1 PDEER
6 AIFLTLAALRDDIPE
21 SFTVTDEPQDRWHA
35 DKTPS
40 KPGTKLSLRRSIRV
54 EGMGLTLKEFLVK
67 TQSGTTFEETDFLA
81 TQIDDSIFAVTMD
94 PLRLEPGQ
102 IGRLFVI
109 SKEGF

>member
-1 PDEER
+1 
-6 AIFLTLAALRDDIPE
+6 
-21 SFTVTDEPQDRWHA
+21 
-35 DKTPS
+35 
-40 KPGTKLSLRRSIRV
+40 
-54 EGMGLTLKEFLVK
+54 MK